1 MDPAATAPTVGFG
14 MAKDRAAELDD
25 FDAVLQLHWTRVF
38 RFVLSSVR
46 DHDLAQTLAQDCF
59 LRAYRA
65 RDQYRGEAALHNW
78 LMQIAVNLVRDHARN
93 RRLQFWRRASVV
105 PVEGADQA
113 QWLASTGATPEQHLL
128 AKERVRSVWQ
138 ALARLPE
145 RQRTVFLLRFMDE
158 MKLLEIA
165 EVTGLSENAVKIHL
179 YRAVH
184 TVRAQVGRM
193 K

>member
-1 MDPAATAPTVGFG
+1 MLG
-14 MAKDRAAELDD
+14 
-25 FDAVLQLHWTRVF
+25 
-38 RFVLSSVR
+38 SVR
-46 DHDLAQTLAQDCF
+46 DYDVAQPLAQDCF

-93 RRLQFWRRASVV
+93 RRLQFWRRAPSI
-105 PVEGADQA
+105 PVEGEDGA
-113 QWLASTGATPEQHLL
+113 QWLASAGASPEQHLL
-128 AKERVRSVWQ
+128 AKERVNAVWQ
-138 ALARLPE
+138 ALARLPD

-165 EVTGLSENAVKIHL
+165 EVTGLTENAVKIHL

-184 TVRAQVGRM
+184 TVRAHVGRM